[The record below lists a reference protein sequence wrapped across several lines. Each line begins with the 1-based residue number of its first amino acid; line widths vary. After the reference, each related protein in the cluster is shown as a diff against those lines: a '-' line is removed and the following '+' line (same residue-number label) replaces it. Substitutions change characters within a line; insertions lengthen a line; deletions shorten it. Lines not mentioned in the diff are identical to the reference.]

1 MKKFLLSIILVSS
14 FSGFSQILSED
25 FESGIFPPDG
35 WTTSTLVPTRPWGLT
50 TDIFNATGQATF
62 DINGIGTAAIGWIA
76 QDNVADLTS
85 PAFSL
90 VGYGD
95 AIFDFNVKIG
105 FEYMV
110 DPFPNGDLEVQISTD
125 GSNWTT
131 LWVEEDQGVFVDYE
145 TLSISLDLAAYLGEA
160 NVQVRFL
167 YSGND
172 ADSLSVDDIMI
183 TGNLGVQQVL
193 ASSFTTFPNPTRDVI
208 SISNN
213 ENIVLNSIK
222 ITDINGRT
230 VKQIQ
235 ADEINAAP
243 INVSE
248 LSSGVYFMT
257 ISSNAG
263 NAVKKFIKN

>member
-1 MKKFLLSIILVSS
+1 MDYF
-14 FSGFSQILSED
+14 
-25 FESGIFPPDG
+25 
-35 WTTSTLVPTRPWGLT
+35 
-50 TDIFNATGQATF
+50 
-62 DINGIGTAAIGWIA
+62 
-76 QDNVADLTS
+76 
-85 PAFSL
+85 
-90 VGYGD
+90 
-95 AIFDFNVKIG
+95 
-105 FEYMV
+105 
-110 DPFPNGDLEVQISTD
+110 
-125 GSNWTT
+125 
-131 LWVEEDQGVFVDYE
+131 WVEEDQGVFVDYE